1 MIDWLNS
8 ALQNMI
14 YFLNISV
21 LFSSRIISTFLNQA
35 KVNLQKIKLIT

>member
-14 YFLNISV
+14 YVLNILV
-21 LFSSRIISTFLNQA
+21 LFSSKIILTFLNQA
-35 KVNLQKIKLIT
+35 KVKLQKN